1 MKLHFTVASSAGMVR
16 ENNEDMAL
24 LVGAFYRDVADE
36 LPPVTL
42 SPESRFCA
50 VVADGMGGYEGGE
63 VASEMALRS
72 LDAFIAA
79 LPHDIAA
86 EEIIAAIK
94 TRWLAE
100 VTAEMLTAASA
111 DSRLASMGTTLT
123 GFIFIDGHVLLVN
136 AGDSRVYRLR
146 DGFLKQMTVDHS
158 LRQLTGD
165 MSQPSNVIYNAIGL
179 QESFID
185 VTDVTS
191 RIADGD
197 RYVICSDGLCD
208 MLDDDETAVV
218 SAWPAAASDVV
229 SAACR
234 AGGAD
239 NVTVVTVDVDN
250 G

>member
-1 MKLHFTVASSAGMVR
+1 MKLHFTVASLAGLVR

-24 LVGAFYRDVADE
+24 LVGAFYRDVTDE
-36 LPPVTL
+36 LPQVTL

-63 VASEMALRS
+63 VASEMALR
-72 LDAFIAA
+72 LLGAFIAA
-79 LPHDIAA
+79 QPDDVDVDGLISKL
-86 EEIIAAIK
+86 K
-94 TRWLAE
+94 TYWLAD
-100 VTAEMLTAASA
+100 VTAAMLEAAAA

-123 GFIFIDGHVLLVN
+123 GFIFIGGRVLLVN
-136 AGDSRVYRLR
+136 VGDSRVYRLR
-146 DGFLKQMTVDHS
+146 DGFLKQMTIDHS

-185 VTDVTS
+185 VSDVTA
-191 RIADGD
+191 RIAPGD

-208 MLDDDETAVV
+208 MLDDDEIAAVA
-218 SAWPAAASDVV
+218 SAPAPASDIA

-239 NVTVVTVDVDN
+239 NVTVVTVDVEA
-250 G
+250 

>member
-72 LDAFIAA
+72 LDAFIAT

-100 VTAEMLTAASA
+100 VTAEMLTAAST

-185 VTDVTS
+185 VADVTA
-191 RIADGD
+191 RIAAGD

-208 MLDDDETAVV
+208 MLDEDETAVV
-218 SAWPAAASDVV
+218 SASPAAASDIV

>member
-24 LVGAFYRDVADE
+24 LVGAFYRDDADV

-63 VASEMALRS
+63 VASEMVLHS
-72 LDAFIAA
+72 LDSFVSA
-79 LPHDIAA
+79 LPHGVRA
-86 EEIIAAIK
+86 EDVMSEMK
-94 TRWLAE
+94 THWLAE
-100 VTAEMLTAASA
+100 ATTEMLAAASA
-111 DSRLASMGTTLT
+111 DSRLVSMGTTLT
-123 GFIFIDGHVLLVN
+123 GFIFIDGRVLLVN

-146 DGFLKQMTVDHS
+146 DGFLRQMTVDHS

-191 RIADGD
+191 RIAVGD
-197 RYVICSDGLCD
+197 RYIICSDGLCD
-208 MLDDDETAVV
+208 MLDDDETAAV
-218 SAWPAAASDVV
+218 SASPAAASDIV

-239 NVTVVTVDVDN
+239 NVTVITVDICSE
-250 G
+250 

>member
-63 VASEMALRS
+63 IASEMALRS
-72 LDAFIAA
+72 LDAFIVS
-79 LPHDIAA
+79 LPHG
-86 EEIIAAIK
+86 IK
-94 TRWLAE
+94 TENVISEIKTHWLAD
-100 VTAEMLTAASA
+100 VTAEMLMAASA
-111 DSRLASMGTTLT
+111 DSR
-123 GFIFIDGHVLLVN
+123 VLLVN

-191 RIADGD
+191 RIAAGD

-208 MLDDDETAVV
+208 MLDDDGIAAVAV
-218 SAWPAAASDVV
+218 SPSRASDIV

>member
-100 VTAEMLTAASA
+100 VTAEMLTAALT

-185 VTDVTS
+185 VTDVTA
-191 RIADGD
+191 RIAAGD

-218 SAWPAAASDVV
+218 SAWPAAASDIV